1 VAPYT
6 EIFYYDLAQSYVLP
20 YDNIPYIH

>member
-1 VAPYT
+1 
-6 EIFYYDLAQSYVLP
+6 LAQSYVLP